1 MGRRPDTQQMQDA
14 KGNPGKRM
22 SKAERA
28 RAEAARVAGM
38 IAAAPAESADA
49 FAPPQMM
56 LDPRLAPAI
65 AVWREL
71 VPDLRSMNILKTVD
85 RLVFAMFCLLVADYW
100 AARKDVLENGHYM
113 WWQPAHGNK
122 KRVKSPASDDV
133 VHLTKVIL
141 DMAKEYALTPLAR
154 YALLREQSAHGA
166 GSTLQSTNA
175 HGAAPASAAADSDDL
190 IGLASR
196 SDSAPPTTLQ

>member
-1 MGRRPDTQQMQDA
+1 MGRRPDTPAMQAA
-14 KGNPGKRM
+14 KGSPGKRM
-22 SKAERA
+22 SKADRA
-28 RAEAARVAGM
+28 QAEAARVASM
-38 IAAAPAESADA
+38 IAAAPAELGDA
-49 FAPPQMM
+49 LAPPQMM

-71 VPDLRSMNILKTVD
+71 VPELRSMNILKSVD

-100 AARKDVLENGHYM
+100 AARKDVLENGHYT

-122 KRVKSPASDDV
+122 KRIKSPAADDA

-154 YALLREQSAHGA
+154 YALLREQSAHGVVTA
-166 GSTLQSTNA
+166 HQSADA
-175 HGAAPASAAADSDDL
+175 HGAAPSTAAADDDDL
-190 IGLASR
+190 IGLAARRNSP
-196 SDSAPPTTLQ
+196 APTLQ